1 MDNLTENMQATADTA
16 EAEVKEETAPELGK
30 FKDVK
35 TLMKAYSDLEAEFTR
50 RSQRLKELEKEN
62 KAKPDPDEAKGAP
75 SRADGLPQPPSRA
88 DGSLPSSSRAD
99 GSLPSPSQTDD
110 ERIAEA
116 LSDKKVRDAV
126 IGDYLKGLAENKIPL
141 IAGGGAVTAPR
152 NTPKSVKEAGKL
164 AQQFLKSN

>member
-1 MDNLTENMQATADTA
+1 MDNLTEKTQVTADTA
-16 EAEVKEETAPELGK
+16 EAEKKEAAPVLGK
-30 FKDVK
+30 FKDVQ

-62 KAKPDPDEAKGAP
+62 KTEKVPDGEL
-75 SRADGLPQPPSRA
+75 S
-88 DGSLPSSSRAD
+88 PSSRKS
-99 GSLPSPSQTDD
+99 DD

-141 IAGGGAVTAPR
+141 VGGGGGVTAPR
-152 NTPKSVKEAGKL
+152 NTPKTIKEAGSF
-164 AQQFLKSN
+164 ARQFLKG

>member
-1 MDNLTENMQATADTA
+1 MDNLTQNTQVTADTA
-16 EAEVKEETAPELGK
+16 EAEVKEQAAAELGK

-62 KAKPDPDEAKGAP
+62 KSATAPDVEGEPTSLTGVASAP
-75 SRADGLPQPPSRA
+75 SSKADGTSAPT
-88 DGSLPSSSRAD
+88 
-99 GSLPSPSQTDD
+99 SQKSDS

-126 IGDYLKGLAENKIPL
+126 ISDYLKGLAEKTVPL
-141 IAGGGAVTAPR
+141 VAGGGAVTAPR
-152 NTPKSVKEAGKL
+152 NTPKSIKEAGRL
-164 AQQFLKSN
+164 AQQFFHG